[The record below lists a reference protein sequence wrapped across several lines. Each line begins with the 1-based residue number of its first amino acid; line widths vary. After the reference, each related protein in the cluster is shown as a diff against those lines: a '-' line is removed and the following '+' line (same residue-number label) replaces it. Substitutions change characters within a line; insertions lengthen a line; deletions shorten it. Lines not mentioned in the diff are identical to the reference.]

1 MNASK
6 ILASGYDELIREKG
20 RAEIEDF
27 ESVRISGF
35 SYGGDS
41 RNLRQCLFQI
51 KRNRGT
57 TYAALDKKGR
67 IVRKFMGFLI
77 GPIVCA
83 QNNIDSN
90 FTSAL
95 EELYRLNRERDR
107 LSRKISDLENRLAE
121 LERAR

>member
-1 MNASK
+1 MDASK
-6 ILASGYDELIREKG
+6 ILASGYDEFIREKG
-20 RAEIEDF
+20 RPELKDF
-27 ESVRISGF
+27 ESVKISGF

-51 KRNRGT
+51 KKNRGIS
-57 TYAALDKKGR
+57 YAVLDKKGR
-67 IVRKFMGFLI
+67 IVRKITGFLI
-77 GPIVCA
+77 DPIVCA

-107 LSRKISDLENRLAE
+107 LSRKITELENRLAE
-121 LERAR
+121 LENVR